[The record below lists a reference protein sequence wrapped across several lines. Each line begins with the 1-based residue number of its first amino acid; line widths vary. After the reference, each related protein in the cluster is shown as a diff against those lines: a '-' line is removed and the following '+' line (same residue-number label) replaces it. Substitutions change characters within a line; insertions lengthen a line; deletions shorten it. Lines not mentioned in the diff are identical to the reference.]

1 MALKYFLGVDYR
13 YKYYLPQIHHDE
25 SGWHSFIILKE
36 RYNMCMDDDFGD
48 LNEEEKFA
56 FETNSNNEFGL
67 KKLIS
72 LDNDKFSIKNRCL
85 LVEVGKSIE
94 KLIAVSEMCKW
105 GCSDIHYVDNFPEEQ
120 NVLNDKN
127 FEEEINKKILQLWDV
142 AVKILERES

>member
-1 MALKYFLGVDYR
+1 MKSQ
-13 YKYYLPQIHHDE
+13 YYLGIDSRYTYYLQSTYHDK
-25 SGWHSFIILKE
+25 SGWHNFIILKE
-36 RYNMCMDDDFGD
+36 HYNMCIDDYFGD
-48 LNEEEKFA
+48 LDEEEKFN
-56 FETNSNNEFGL
+56 FEENSNNEFGL

-72 LDNDKFSIKNRCL
+72 LDNDNLSIKNRCL

-105 GCSDIHYVDNFPEEQ
+105 RCSDIHYVDNFPEEQ

-127 FEEEINKKILQLWDV
+127 FEEKINEKILQLWDI

>member
-1 MALKYFLGVDYR
+1 MKSKYFLGIDSR
-13 YKYYLPQIHHDE
+13 YKYYLQNAYNDE

-36 RYNMCMDDDFGD
+36 HYNMCIDDFFGD
-48 LNEEEKFA
+48 LDEEVKFN
-56 FETNSNNEFGL
+56 FETSSNNEFGL

-72 LDNDKFSIKNRCL
+72 LNNDKLSIKDRCL

-94 KLIAVSEMCKW
+94 KLIAVSELCKW

-142 AVKILERES
+142 AIKILERES